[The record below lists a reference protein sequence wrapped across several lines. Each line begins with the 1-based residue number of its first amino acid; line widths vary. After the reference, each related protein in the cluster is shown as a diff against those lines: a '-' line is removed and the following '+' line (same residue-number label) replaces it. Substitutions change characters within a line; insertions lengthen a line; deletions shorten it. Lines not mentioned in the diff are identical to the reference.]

1 MENNQRQHR
10 KIGARNL
17 VHCGLMLWTS
27 LIITSAFAW
36 GTHGHQVIAG
46 IAEAQLTTSARAEV
60 ARLLA
65 LEPGQTIQSVST
77 WSDEHRSPGT
87 GHWHYVNFPRGSCT
101 YNAERDCPG
110 GKCVVEIIEREMRIL
125 ESGAPDEVR
134 LKALKNL
141 VHFVGDV
148 HQPLHAGYLDDRGG
162 NKFQLQVF
170 MRGSNLHA
178 LWDSGLI
185 KNLNEDTNALTVRM
199 LASGRPSMSSDLN
212 ASTAAEESCKIV
224 GMPGFYPERKVN
236 AEYIKEFT
244 PVLEQRLLIAGARLA
259 GLLNQAFK

>member
-1 MENNQRQHR
+1 MIN
-10 KIGARNL
+10 
-17 VHCGLMLWTS
+17 
-27 LIITSAFAW
+27 SAFAW

-46 IAEAQLTTSARAEV
+46 IAEAQLTNNARAEV
-60 ARLLA
+60 DRLLA
-65 LEPGQTIQSVST
+65 LEPGQTIQSIST
-77 WSDEHRSPGT
+77 WADEHRTPGT
-87 GHWHYVNFPRGSCT
+87 GHWHYVNFPRGTCT
-101 YNAERDCPG
+101 YDPQRDCLG
-110 GKCVVEIIEREMRIL
+110 GKCVVGVIEREMKIL

-148 HQPLHAGYLDDRGG
+148 HQPLHAGYLDDSGG

-170 MRGSNLHA
+170 MRSSNLHA

-185 KNLNEDTNALTVRM
+185 KNLNEDTDALTVRL
-199 LASGRPSMSSDLN
+199 LASGRPSMLSDLKG
-212 ASTAAEESCKIV
+212 STAAEESCKIV

-259 GLLNQAFK
+259 GLLNQALN

>member
-1 MENNQRQHR
+1 MKHTQRQHM
-10 KIGARNL
+10 KIGVWNL
-17 VHCGLMLWTS
+17 VRHGLVFWMS
-27 LIITSAFAW
+27 LMISSAFAW
-36 GTHGHQVIAG
+36 GTHGHQVIAR

-65 LEPGQTIQSVST
+65 LEPGETIQSVSM
-77 WSDEHRSPGT
+77 WADENRSPGT
-87 GHWHYVNFPRGSCT
+87 GHWHYVNFPRGTCK

-110 GKCVVEIIEREMRIL
+110 GKCVVGIIEREMRIL

-148 HQPLHAGYLDDRGG
+148 HQPLHAGYLDDKGG

-170 MRGSNLHA
+170 MRSSNLHA

-185 KNLNEDTNALTVRM
+185 KNLNEDTNALTVRL
-199 LASGRPSMSSDLN
+199 LASGRPSMSYDLN

-236 AEYIKEFT
+236 TEYIKEFT